1 MKNTQLYKKNIIMLK
16 DNLKNIKRSSNKKR
30 KMQGE
35 KINWIYIR
43 QINNQE
49 QTDKK
54 IRPFVQN
61 KDSLVKIKRIIFLK
75 QPNGSQI
82 LHLTIRTYKN

>member
-49 QTDKK
+49 
-54 IRPFVQN
+54 
-61 KDSLVKIKRIIFLK
+61 
-75 QPNGSQI
+75 
-82 LHLTIRTYKN
+82 

>member
-16 DNLKNIKRSSNKKR
+16 DSLKNIKRSSNKKR

-35 KINWIYIR
+35 KIKWIYIR

-49 QTDKK
+49 
-54 IRPFVQN
+54 
-61 KDSLVKIKRIIFLK
+61 
-75 QPNGSQI
+75 
-82 LHLTIRTYKN
+82 

>member
-35 KINWIYIR
+35 KIKWIYIR
-43 QINNQE
+43 PIYNQE
-49 QTDKK
+49 
-54 IRPFVQN
+54 
-61 KDSLVKIKRIIFLK
+61 
-75 QPNGSQI
+75 
-82 LHLTIRTYKN
+82 